1 MLHNTKGIV
10 LRVTKYGDTSVIAS
24 IYTELFGLQQYIIKG
39 VRTTSKKGASKG
51 VFYQPAAILQ
61 MEAYHYPMKSMQM
74 LKEVNWSYI
83 YQNVYSDIIRNAVAT
98 YIVEVLQQ
106 TLQPEPH
113 PELFYLI
120 EDTFKQLDSG
130 GAVLAS
136 NLPIYFLI
144 HLSETLGFGLQ
155 GKYSEETPLLDVKEG
170 QFVKE
175 KPLHPYFLEG
185 LEAQT
190 ASQFMTLQF
199 YNDLE
204 NIHLNGAQRK
214 KILDLFQLSLSWHY
228 KGFKEIK
235 SLSIL
240 QAVLH

>member
-39 VRTTSKKGASKG
+39 VRTTNKKGASKG
-51 VFYQPAAILQ
+51 VFYQPAAMLQ

-83 YQNVYSDIIRNAVAT
+83 YQNVYSDVIRNAVAT
-98 YIVEVLQQ
+98 YIVEILQQ

-228 KGFKEIK
+228 KKFTEIK
-235 SLSIL
+235 SLLIL

>member
-1 MLHNTKGIV
+1 
-10 LRVTKYGDTSVIAS
+10 
-24 IYTELFGLQQYIIKG
+24 
-39 VRTTSKKGASKG
+39 
-51 VFYQPAAILQ
+51 
-61 MEAYHYPMKSMQM
+61 MEVYHTPMKQLQM
-74 LKEVNWSYI
+74 LKEVNWDYI
-83 YQNVYSDIIRNAVAT
+83 YQNVYSDVIRNAVAT
-98 YIVEVLQQ
+98 YIVEILQQ

-120 EDTFKQLDSG
+120 EDTFKQLDTG

-155 GKYSEETPLLDVKEG
+155 GKYGEDTPLLDVKEG

-175 KPLHPYFLEG
+175 KPIHPYFLEG

-204 NIHLNGAQRK
+204 NIALNGQQRK
-214 KILDLFQLSLSWHY
+214 KILDMFQQSLSWHY
-228 KGFKEIK
+228 KRFAEIK

>member
-83 YQNVYSDIIRNAVAT
+83 YENVYSDVVRNAVAT

-120 EDTFKQLDSG
+120 EDTFKQLDKG
-130 GAVLAS
+130 GSTLAS

-155 GKYSEETPLLDVKEG
+155 GNYTDASPILDIKEG

-185 LEAQT
+185 MEAQT
-190 ASQFMTLQF
+190 ASTFMSLQF

-204 NIHLNGAQRK
+204 NIHLSGAQRK

-228 KGFKEIK
+228 KRFNEIK
-235 SLSIL
+235 SLAIL

>member
-39 VRTTSKKGASKG
+39 VRTTNKKGASKG
-51 VFYQPAAILQ
+51 VFYQPAAMLQ

-83 YQNVYSDIIRNAVAT
+83 YQNVYSNIIRNAVAT

-228 KGFKEIK
+228 KKFTEIK
-235 SLSIL
+235 SLLIL

>member
-10 LRVTKYGDTSVIAS
+10 LRVTKYGDTSLIMTA
-24 IYTELFGLQQYIIKG
+24 YTELFGVQQYIVKG
-39 VRTTSKKGASKG
+39 VRTTSKKGANKA
-51 VFYQPAAILQ
+51 VYYQPAAILQ
-61 MEAYHYPMKSMQM
+61 MEVYHTPMKQLQM
-74 LKEVNWSYI
+74 LKEVNWDYV
-83 YQNVYSDIIRNAVAT
+83 YQNVYSDVIRNAVAT

-120 EDTFKQLDSG
+120 EDTFKQLDTG

-155 GKYSEETPLLDVKEG
+155 GKYGEKTPLLDVKEG

-228 KGFKEIK
+228 KKFTEIK
-235 SLSIL
+235 SLLIL